1 MSSLELILITGRRIS
16 QGRSLDIG
24 KLTDD
29 YFKSV
34 ALAELDSDDFE
45 KLGLKD
51 GDNVEVTSEY
61 GSVVVKAVKSR
72 KRHPGII
79 FIPMGPW
86 ANQLVNPDT
95 YGSGMPTFKG
105 IPVRVAKTEKKV
117 LDIWEL
123 FEKKFN
129 VKLYAVNLDLET
141 PAPGDSVKVVKDVVC
156 SFCGCLCDD
165 LEVEISG
172 SKIVKV
178 RKACA
183 LGTSKILHYDKNRI
197 LHPYIRVNGKLEKT
211 SLEAAIKKAAKI
223 LVDSKYPLLY
233 GWSNT
238 TVEAIRLG
246 AELAEY
252 LGGVFDNTSV
262 VCHGPTVLGVQ
273 EAGFV
278 TATLGQ
284 IRNHADL
291 IIYWGCNPLHA
302 HPRHANRYS
311 ALARGIFV
319 KSRKERKIVVID
331 VKETDTVKLADL
343 FIKVEPGRDYEL
355 ISAIRALI
363 KGYDVEFDEV
373 AGVDIET
380 IRKLVD
386 MMISARF
393 GVIFYGL
400 GLTMSIGKGRNIEE
414 VIRLAQDLNEWTK
427 FVALPMRG
435 HYNVVG
441 ANQVS
446 AWITGYAF
454 AVDFRRKYPRHNPGV
469 TSATDLLEEGDVD
482 AALIVASDPVAH
494 FPAKAVE
501 NLLKIPVITLD
512 PKWNLTAAIST
523 VIIPVAIAG
532 VEVEGT
538 AYRMDKVPLR
548 LKKLVEP
555 PSGVLSDEEVL
566 KLLLEEVKKLA

>member
-1 MSSLELILITGRRIS
+1 MSSLRLVLITGRRIN
-16 QGRSLDIG
+16 QGRSMDVG
-24 KLTDD
+24 KLSDD

-51 GDNVEVTSEY
+51 GDNVEIESDY

-72 KRHPGII
+72 KRHPGIV

-86 ANQLVNPDT
+86 ANRLVNPDT

-105 IPVRVAKTEKKV
+105 IPVKVSKTEKKV
-117 LDIWEL
+117 LNVWEL
-123 FEKKFN
+123 FEKEYN
-129 VKLYAVNLDLET
+129 VKLYTEDFASENINAKAET
-141 PAPGDSVKVVKDVVC
+141 KVIKNVVC

-165 LEVEISG
+165 LEVEVSG
-172 SKIVKV
+172 NRILKVK
-178 RKACA
+178 KACA
-183 LGTSKILHYDKNRI
+183 LGMSKIIHSNKNRI
-197 LHPYIRVNGKLEKT
+197 LHPYIRVNGRLEKT
-211 SLEAAIKKAAKI
+211 DLETAIKKAAKI
-223 LVDSKYPLLY
+223 LVESKFPLLY

-273 EAGFV
+273 EAGYV

-284 IRNHADL
+284 IRNYADL
-291 IIYWGCNPLHA
+291 MIYWGCNPLHA

-311 ALARGIFV
+311 ALAKGVFV

-331 VKETDTVKLADL
+331 VKETDSVKLADL

-355 ISAIRALI
+355 ISALRALI

-380 IRKLVD
+380 IRKLVE
-386 MMISARF
+386 MMITAKF

-414 VIRLAQDLNEWTK
+414 IIRLAQDLNEWTK

-446 AWITGYAF
+446 TWSTGYAF

-469 TSATDLLEEGDVD
+469 TSATDLLNEGNVD

-523 VIIPVAIAG
+523 VVIPVAMAG

-548 LKKLVEP
+548 VKKLVEP
-555 PSGVLSDEEVL
+555 PNGVLSDEEVL
-566 KLLLEEVKKLA
+566 KLLLEEIKKLV

>member
-1 MSSLELILITGRRIS
+1 MSSLRLVLITGRRIN
-16 QGRSLDIG
+16 QGRSMDVG
-24 KLTDD
+24 KLSDD

-45 KLGLKD
+45 KLGLKN
-51 GDNVEVTSEY
+51 GDNVEIESNY

-72 KRHPGII
+72 KKHPGIV

-86 ANQLVNPDT
+86 ANRLVNPDT

-105 IPVRVAKTEKKV
+105 IPVKVSKTEKKV
-117 LDIWEL
+117 LNVWEL
-123 FEKKFN
+123 FEKEYN
-129 VKLYAVNLDLET
+129 VKLYTEDLASENINAKAET
-141 PAPGDSVKVVKDVVC
+141 KVIKNVVC

-165 LEVEISG
+165 LEVEVSG
-172 SKIVKV
+172 NRILKVK
-178 RKACA
+178 KACA
-183 LGTSKILHYDKNRI
+183 LGMSKIIHSNKNRI
-197 LHPYIRVNGKLEKT
+197 LHPYIRVNGRLEKT
-211 SLEAAIKKAAKI
+211 DLETAIKKAAKI
-223 LVDSKYPLLY
+223 LVESKFPLLY

-273 EAGFV
+273 EAGYV

-284 IRNHADL
+284 IRNYADL
-291 IIYWGCNPLHA
+291 MIYWGCNPLHA

-311 ALARGIFV
+311 ALAKGIFV

-331 VKETDTVKLADL
+331 VKETDSVKLADL

-355 ISAIRALI
+355 ISALRALI

-380 IRKLVD
+380 IRKLVE
-386 MMISARF
+386 MMITAKF

-414 VIRLAQDLNEWTK
+414 IIRLAQDLNEWTK

-446 AWITGYAF
+446 TWSTGYAF

-469 TSATDLLEEGDVD
+469 TSATDLLNEGNVD

-523 VIIPVAIAG
+523 VVIPVAMAG

-548 LKKLVEP
+548 VKKLVEP
-555 PSGVLSDEEVL
+555 PNGVLSDEEVL
-566 KLLLEEVKKLA
+566 KLLLEEIKKLV

>member
-1 MSSLELILITGRRIS
+1 MSSLRLVLITGRRIN
-16 QGRSLDIG
+16 QGRSMDVG
-24 KLTDD
+24 KFSDD

-45 KLGLKD
+45 KLGLKN
-51 GDNVEVTSEY
+51 GDNVEIESNY

-72 KRHPGII
+72 KRHPGIV

-86 ANQLVNPDT
+86 ANRLVNPDT

-105 IPVRVAKTEKKV
+105 IPVKVSKTEKKV
-117 LDIWEL
+117 LNVWEL
-123 FEKKFN
+123 FEKEYN
-129 VKLYAVNLDLET
+129 VKLYTEDLASENINAKAET
-141 PAPGDSVKVVKDVVC
+141 KVIKNVVC

-165 LEVEISG
+165 LEVEVSG
-172 SKIVKV
+172 NRILKVKKACVLGMSKIIH
-178 RKACA
+178 
-183 LGTSKILHYDKNRI
+183 SNKNRI
-197 LHPYIRVNGKLEKT
+197 LHPYIRVNGRLEKT
-211 SLEAAIKKAAKI
+211 DLETAIKKAAKI
-223 LVDSKYPLLY
+223 LAESKFPLLY

-273 EAGFV
+273 EAGYV

-284 IRNHADL
+284 IRNYADL
-291 IIYWGCNPLHA
+291 MIYWGCNPLHA

-311 ALARGIFV
+311 ALAKGVFV

-331 VKETDTVKLADL
+331 VKETDSVKLADL

-355 ISAIRALI
+355 ISALRALI

-380 IRKLVD
+380 IRKLVE
-386 MMISARF
+386 MMITAKF

-414 VIRLAQDLNEWTK
+414 IIRLAQDLNEWTK

-446 AWITGYAF
+446 TWITGYAF

-469 TSATDLLEEGDVD
+469 TSATDLLNEGNVD

-523 VIIPVAIAG
+523 VVIPVAMAG

-548 LKKLVEP
+548 VKKLVEP
-555 PSGVLSDEEVL
+555 PNGVLSDEEVL
-566 KLLLEEVKKLA
+566 KLLLEEIKKLV

>member
-1 MSSLELILITGRRIS
+1 MSSLRLVLITGRRIN
-16 QGRSLDIG
+16 QGRSMDVG
-24 KLTDD
+24 KLSDD

-45 KLGLKD
+45 KLGLKN
-51 GDNVEVTSEY
+51 GDNVEIESNY

-72 KRHPGII
+72 KRHPGIV

-86 ANQLVNPDT
+86 ANRLVNPDT

-105 IPVRVAKTEKKV
+105 IPVKVSKTEKKV
-117 LDIWEL
+117 LNVWEL
-123 FEKKFN
+123 FEKEYN
-129 VKLYAVNLDLET
+129 VKLYTEDLASENINAKAET
-141 PAPGDSVKVVKDVVC
+141 KVIKNVVC

-165 LEVEISG
+165 LEVEVSG
-172 SKIVKV
+172 NRILKVK
-178 RKACA
+178 KACA
-183 LGTSKILHYDKNRI
+183 LGMSKIIHSNKNRI
-197 LHPYIRVNGKLEKT
+197 LHPYIRVNGRLEKT
-211 SLEAAIKKAAKI
+211 DLETAIKKAAKI
-223 LVDSKYPLLY
+223 LVESKFPLLY

-273 EAGFV
+273 EAGYV

-284 IRNHADL
+284 IRNYADL
-291 IIYWGCNPLHA
+291 MIYWGCNPLHA

-311 ALARGIFV
+311 ALAKGIFV

-331 VKETDTVKLADL
+331 VKETDSVKLADL

-355 ISAIRALI
+355 ISALRALI

-373 AGVDIET
+373 AGFDIET
-380 IRKLVD
+380 IRKLVE
-386 MMISARF
+386 MMITAKF

-414 VIRLAQDLNEWTK
+414 IIRLAQDLNEWTK

-446 AWITGYAF
+446 TWITGYAF

-469 TSATDLLEEGDVD
+469 TSATDLLNEGNVD

-523 VIIPVAIAG
+523 VVIPVAMAG

-548 LKKLVEP
+548 VKKLVEP
-555 PSGVLSDEEVL
+555 PNGVLSDEEVL
-566 KLLLEEVKKLA
+566 KLLLEEIKKLV